1 VGGCAQLRWSA
12 TGMRSVSSAL
22 LLAKRLRAAA
32 LVGDQYAFRYLG
44 AAACEAAARSCA
56 GRRPVCG
63 PFPRR
68 CCLRSGCAQLRWSAT
83 GMRSVSS
90 ALLLAKRLRA
100 AALVGDQYAV
110 RFLGAAACE
119 AAARSCAGRRPVC
132 GPFPRRCCLRSGCA
146 QLRWSATGMRSVSS
160 ALLLAKRQQHLEA
173 CRCCSLLG
181 FSPRLRPG
189 RKTKDAS
196 RSVTCAA
203 ACLGCESMWRCSGLM
218 PRAALCLEGH
228 WVKMRPGAAVMAHPR
243 RRMAVGCHRPRAQ
256 RGTSC
261 CAVTGASSAALRGGK
276 MLRLLAFFPRTL
288 TVRGQ
293 GKIFK
298 CGEGGSLSRCGK
310 TRVLSR
316 RPLPARS

>member
-1 VGGCAQLRWSA
+1 MCELAQGCSP
-12 TGMRSVSSAL
+12 L
-22 LLAKRLRAAA
+22 LLPLAARRCCC
-32 LVGDQYAFRYLG
+32 LEL
-44 AAACEAAARSCA
+44 AAAAAR
-56 GRRPVCG
+56 
-63 PFPRR
+63 
-68 CCLRSGCAQLRWSAT
+68 RS
-83 GMRSVSS
+83 
-90 ALLLAKRLRA
+90 A
-100 AALVGDQYAV
+100 AAAEA
-110 RFLGAAACE
+110 LGAGAV
-119 AAARSCAGRRPVC
+119 GV
-132 GPFPRRCCLRSGCA
+132 GGCA

-173 CRCCSLLG
+173 FLCCSLLE

-288 TVRGQ
+288 NVPR
-293 GKIFK
+293 
-298 CGEGGSLSRCGK
+298 
-310 TRVLSR
+310 
-316 RPLPARS
+316 

>member
-1 VGGCAQLRWSA
+1 MGGCAQLRWSA
-12 TGMRSVSSAL
+12 TGMRSVSSEL

-32 LVGDQYAFRYLG
+32 LVGDR
-44 AAACEAAARSCA
+44 
-56 GRRPVCG
+56 CG

-68 CCLRSGCAQLRWSAT
+68 CCLRGGCAQLRWSAT

-90 ALLLAKRLRA
+90 GLLLRSCSSIWKLA
-100 AALVGDQYAV
+100 
-110 RFLGAAACE
+110 GAA
-119 AAARSCAGRRPVC
+119 RY
-132 GPFPRRCCLRSGCA
+132 LD
-146 QLRWSATGMRSVSS
+146 
-160 ALLLAKRQQHLEA
+160 
-173 CRCCSLLG
+173 

-228 WVKMRPGAAVMAHPR
+228 WVKMRPGAAVMAHPC

-261 CAVTGASSAALRGGK
+261 CAVTGASSAALRGGE
-276 MLRLLAFFPRTL
+276 MFRLLAFFPRTL
-288 TVRGQ
+288 SHQTSGPPGDLEPFR
-293 GKIFK
+293 
-298 CGEGGSLSRCGK
+298 EPHHRPPP
-310 TRVLSR
+310 RVCVLIR
-316 RPLPARS
+316 VPIT

>member
-1 VGGCAQLRWSA
+1 MGGCAQLRWSA
-12 TGMRSVSSAL
+12 TGMRSVSSAM

-63 PFPRR
+63 PFPGR
-68 CCLRSGCAQLRWSAT
+68 CCLRSG
-83 GMRSVSS
+83 SS
-90 ALLLAKRLRA
+90 IWKLA
-100 AALVGDQYAV
+100 
-110 RFLGAAACE
+110 GAA
-119 AAARSCAGRRPVC
+119 RY
-132 GPFPRRCCLRSGCA
+132 LD
-146 QLRWSATGMRSVSS
+146 
-160 ALLLAKRQQHLEA
+160 
-173 CRCCSLLG
+173 

-203 ACLGCESMWRCSGLM
+203 ACLGCESMWRCPGLM

-261 CAVTGASSAALRGGK
+261 CAVTGASSAALRGGE
-276 MLRLLAFFPRTL
+276 MFRLLAFFPRTL
-288 TVRGQ
+288 QRIPSDIDRQ
-293 GKIFK
+293 SF
-298 CGEGGSLSRCGK
+298 
-310 TRVLSR
+310 RV
-316 RPLPARS
+316 

>member
-1 VGGCAQLRWSA
+1 MCELAQGCSP
-12 TGMRSVSSAL
+12 L
-22 LLAKRLRAAA
+22 LLPLAARRCCC
-32 LVGDQYAFRYLG
+32 LEL
-44 AAACEAAARSCA
+44 AAAAAR
-56 GRRPVCG
+56 
-63 PFPRR
+63 
-68 CCLRSGCAQLRWSAT
+68 RSAAAAEA
-83 GMRSVSS
+83 S
-90 ALLLAKRLRA
+90 ALGAGA
-100 AALVGDQYAV
+100 VGV
-110 RFLGAAACE
+110 G
-119 AAARSCAGRRPVC
+119 
-132 GPFPRRCCLRSGCA
+132 GCA

-181 FSPRLRPG
+181 FPPRLRPG

-203 ACLGCESMWRCSGLM
+203 ACLGCESMWRCPGLM

-228 WVKMRPGAAVMAHPR
+228 WVKMRPGAAVMAHPC

-288 TVRGQ
+288 SHQTSGPPGDLEPFR
-293 GKIFK
+293 
-298 CGEGGSLSRCGK
+298 ESHHRPPP
-310 TRVLSR
+310 RVCVLVVYF
-316 RPLPARS
+316 

>member
-12 TGMRSVSSAL
+12 TG
-22 LLAKRLRAAA
+22 
-32 LVGDQYAFRYLG
+32 G
-44 AAACEAAARSCA
+44 
-56 GRRPVCG
+56 
-63 PFPRR
+63 
-68 CCLRSGCAQLRWSAT
+68 
-83 GMRSVSS
+83 
-90 ALLLAKRLRA
+90 
-100 AALVGDQYAV
+100 

-132 GPFPRRCCLRSGCA
+132 GPFPGRCCLRSG
-146 QLRWSATGMRSVSS
+146 SS
-160 ALLLAKRQQHLEA
+160 IWKLAGAARYLD
-173 CRCCSLLG
+173 

-228 WVKMRPGAAVMAHPR
+228 WVKMRPGAAVMAHPC

-261 CAVTGASSAALRGGK
+261 CAVTGASSAALRGGE
-276 MLRLLAFFPRTL
+276 MFRLLAFFPRTL
-288 TVRGQ
+288 SEPSFPAHVFGQ
-293 GKIFK
+293 GFLANASLRL
-298 CGEGGSLSRCGK
+298 GRQPTLQGRRREGGW
-310 TRVLSR
+310 R
-316 RPLPARS
+316 RGSERNEKRSTTFSVRTWRSTTTTLTMTFRL

>member
-1 VGGCAQLRWSA
+1 MCELAQGCSPLLLPLAARRCCCLELAAAAARRSAAAAEASALGAGAVGVGGCAQLRWSA
-12 TGMRSVSSAL
+12 TG
-22 LLAKRLRAAA
+22 
-32 LVGDQYAFRYLG
+32 
-44 AAACEAAARSCA
+44 
-56 GRRPVCG
+56 
-63 PFPRR
+63 
-68 CCLRSGCAQLRWSAT
+68 
-83 GMRSVSS
+83 
-90 ALLLAKRLRA
+90 
-100 AALVGDQYAV
+100 AV

-276 MLRLLAFFPRTL
+276 MLRLLAFFPRT
-288 TVRGQ
+288 
-293 GKIFK
+293 
-298 CGEGGSLSRCGK
+298 
-310 TRVLSR
+310 
-316 RPLPARS
+316 PPAEDIPAFHYPAVAFLVKQLM